1 MKCSRHIFPVQSYGG
16 FSTRIWSQR
25 GGTIKQF
32 FFTILYPNNPL
43 QSMSRR
49 QSTMAMA
56 LSAPGRSHTST
67 RNYLPAIIFPS
78 LVDVASGVPC
88 RHRQRQWQGRYLVS
102 QTNRNWQ
109 HHRHCPTAKSFNR
122 GFRSSSVAYEDDS
135 SHISQL
141 FHDIASRMEGAESL
155 RSTSNATTQ
164 RRKSAASL
172 TSEFCKAYLS
182 IPDERFYSSENGPK
196 LKLFE
201 LILHDR
207 YHVDKEAIAL
217 AMEKMHPDSLRE
229 SDVQR
234 IRKLCTPLY
243 ESIFH
248 YILGSS
254 QKDLGVAFLV
264 HLRRDIRDFI
274 HFRKFVQENEV
285 QHDDEQRQLLQM
297 QIAKLSTMERSIQSI
312 LTTIFRPGVLNL
324 RRITYEDTP
333 ASIIEQIAFKEA
345 VHPLQSLQDLRTRL
359 GPGRRCFAFFHPALP
374 NKPLAFVHA
383 TLLQEMPRSMVDL
396 KSASEDA
403 EPQVATFYSITNTE
417 PGLHGVDLGN
427 HLIKSVVQVMQTEF
441 PTVHTFCTLSPIPKF
456 RTWLETKIARYR
468 EQLEHKHGEGEHRT
482 GQSQSFVDDGLLTES
497 DLHLLDL
504 LEKVKSPARNTFT
517 QQGSNTCDEVSS
529 SALFEQLQP
538 LLMKLAAHYLTVE
551 KNHQRPLCSVA
562 KFHTRNGAEVYRLN
576 YMADLSQ
583 KGMRNSYGIMVNYRY
598 VLDEI
603 EDNSVQNEIYGDVVV
618 KDEVKCWLD

>member
-1 MKCSRHIFPVQSYGG
+1 
-16 FSTRIWSQR
+16 
-25 GGTIKQF
+25 
-32 FFTILYPNNPL
+32 
-43 QSMSRR
+43 
-49 QSTMAMA
+49 MAMA
-56 LSAPGRSHTST
+56 SSALGRSHS
-67 RNYLPAIIFPS
+67 RNLSAIFRS
-78 LVDVASGVPC
+78 FVASGEPC
-88 RHRQRQWQGRYLVS
+88 RRHSQTRLRLDVYFIS
-102 QTNRNWQ
+102 QTNRKWH
-109 HHRHCPTAKSFNR
+109 HHRHCPTAKSYNR
-122 GFRSSSVAYEDDS
+122 GFHSSLVAYEDENS
-135 SHISQL
+135 RIFQL
-141 FHDIASRMEGAESL
+141 FHGIASRMDGAESL
-155 RSTSNATTQ
+155 RSTSNATTH

-207 YHVDKEAIAL
+207 YCVDKEAIAST
-217 AMEKMHPDSLRE
+217 MNHVHIHSLRD
-229 SDVQR
+229 SDVHQ

-248 YILGSS
+248 YILGSA

-274 HFRKFVQENEV
+274 HFRKFVHENEA
-285 QHDDEQRQLLQM
+285 QNDDEQKQLQM
-297 QIAKLSTMERSIQSI
+297 QIAKLGAMERSIQSI

-333 ASIIEQIAFKEA
+333 ASVIEQIALKEA

-374 NKPLAFVHA
+374 NKPLAFVHV

-441 PTVHTFCTLSPIPKF
+441 PTVHTFCTLSPIPMF

-468 EQLEHKHGEGEHRT
+468 EQLKHMHGEGEHST

-504 LEKVKSPARNTFT
+504 LEKVKSPARNTST
-517 QQGSNTCDEVSS
+517 QKGSNTGDEMSS

-618 KDEVKCWLD
+618 KDGVKCWLDGDVH